1 MTGLEYV
8 LTVTF
13 VAVWLIPLGLAMRW
27 EQQLRR
33 AEQAAEQEPVRTDLD
48 GPRIATPAEVD
59 GR

>member
-13 VAVWLIPLGLAMRW
+13 VVVWLIPLGLAMRW

-33 AEQAAEQEPVRTDLD
+33 AEQAAAQRPVGTDLD
-48 GPRIATPAEVD
+48 GPRVATPAEVD